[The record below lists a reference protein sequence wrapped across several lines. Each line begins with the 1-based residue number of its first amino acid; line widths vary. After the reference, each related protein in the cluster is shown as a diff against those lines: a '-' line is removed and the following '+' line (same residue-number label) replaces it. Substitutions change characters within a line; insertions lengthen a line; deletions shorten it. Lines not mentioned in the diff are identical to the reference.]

1 MKYLNNILLKYFLH
15 QLPPEFAH
23 TITLKLIKTG
33 LFLNNPINNSKNLNI
48 KLGNI
53 DFRHPIGLAAG
64 FDKDG
69 EVFHKIDKLGLSHS
83 EIGTVTPEFQI
94 GNEKPR
100 VFRLNKDNAIINRL
114 GFPSKGLEYL
124 KKRIKKYNSN
134 IPLGINIGCNKDTIN
149 QVSDYSILTKN
160 LGEYADWITINI
172 SSPNTPG
179 LRSIQTSDLLPKL
192 LNTVNNERENI
203 ENKRGSALQVWLK
216 ISPDL
221 NDNELKNL
229 IDVSLE
235 HNINAICIS
244 NSTIAR
250 SYELKSKNRNENGG
264 LSGSPLTL
272 QSTKILAKAYLHAHN
287 NIKFIGIG
295 GITSADDAYLKM
307 LAGASILQLYT
318 GLIFK
323 GPDLINKIVKELDN
337 KSNMNN
343 ISNII
348 GSKAY
353 EIANGHFI
361 NE

>member
-15 QLPPEFAH
+15 KLPPELAH

-33 LFLNNPINNSKNLNI
+33 LFLNNPVNNSKNLNI

-53 DFRHPIGLAAG
+53 DFKHPIGLAAG

-83 EIGTVTPEFQI
+83 EIGTVTPQFQI

-100 VFRLNKDNAIINRL
+100 VFRLNKDSAIINRL

-124 KKRIKKYNSN
+124 KKRVKKYNSN

-149 QVSDYSILTKN
+149 QINDYSILTKN

-179 LRSIQTSDLLPKL
+179 LRSIQTSDLLPNL
-192 LNTVNNERENI
+192 LSAVNNERENI
-203 ENKRGSALQVWLK
+203 ENKRGNSLQVWLK

-221 NDNELKNL
+221 SDRELKNL
-229 IDVSLE
+229 IDVSLK
-235 HNINAICIS
+235 HNIDAICIS

-250 SYELKSKNRNENGG
+250 SYELKSKNKNEIGG
-264 LSGSPLTL
+264 LSGKPLFKKSTETL
-272 QSTKILAKAYLHAHN
+272 IRAN
-287 NIKFIGIG
+287 
-295 GITSADDAYLKM
+295 KM
-307 LAGASILQLYT
+307 
-318 GLIFK
+318 
-323 GPDLINKIVKELDN
+323 
-337 KSNMNN
+337 
-343 ISNII
+343 
-348 GSKAY
+348 SKAY
-353 EIANGHFI
+353 GNKIFLVTADETAKTQTLLCLSRDTGKTLWTREVHKGGFPEKSNKKASQASCTPATDGNFVYINFFIEII
-361 NE
+361 L

>member
-1 MKYLNNILLKYFLH
+1 MKYLNNLLLKYFLH
-15 QLPPEFAH
+15 QLPPELAH
-23 TITLKLIKTG
+23 SITLKLIKTG
-33 LFLNNPINNSKNLNI
+33 LFLDNPINNSKNLNI

-53 DFRHPIGLAAG
+53 DFKHPIGLAAG

-69 EVFHKIDKLGLSHS
+69 EVFHKIDKLGLSHA
-83 EIGTVTPEFQI
+83 EIGTVTPKFQI

-100 VFRLNKDNAIINRL
+100 VFRLAIDNAIINRL

-124 KKRIKKYNSN
+124 RKRLEKCNSN

-149 QVSDYSILTKN
+149 QISDYSILTKN
-160 LGEYADWITINI
+160 LGEYADWVTINI

-179 LRSIQTSDLLPKL
+179 LRSIQTSDILPNLLS
-192 LNTVNNERENI
+192 TVNNERKNI
-203 ENKRGSALQVWLK
+203 ENKRGHSLQVWLK

-221 NDNELKNL
+221 SDKELKNL
-229 IDVSLE
+229 IDTSLE
-235 HNINAICIS
+235 HNIDAICIS
-244 NSTIAR
+244 NSTIDR
-250 SYELKSKNRNENGG
+250 SYELKSKNKNENGG
-264 LSGSPLTL
+264 LSGKPLTL
-272 QSTKILAKAYLHAHN
+272 KSTKILAKAYLHAQN

-318 GLIFK
+318 GLVFN
-323 GPDLINKIVKELDN
+323 GSDLINKIVKELDN

-348 GSKAY
+348 GSKAD
-353 EIANGHFI
+353 EIANGHYI
-361 NE
+361 ND